1 MADNIFDAERDRRRT
16 ILAQQTV
23 SNIVKTNPNLRG
35 VLSRYEDA
43 EVSRLKLLELQR
55 LRDPRITA
63 GQKKLLKGVIK
74 GRKASRGGSRKA
86 KKKEKEVS
94 QEPVKSQT
102 QIEVEAEERRAKV
115 KAEERRL
122 RQQDRFLEL
131 EDLKQQRDFVRA
143 AQDRQQRELQ
153 RQDTFASGQNR
164 IIADQQIAQ
173 FNQAQENLRA
183 GQRDLQFLQNRQLQ
197 QDRLD
202 LQVREMNNQ
211 FETNREQRALEYR
224 RIDADLER
232 HRLDVQRAAVDR
244 DAVVA
249 RADAELQG
257 IRERV
262 ARDDAAQHREL
273 QQAQEQ
279 FIEELRQRRQDN
291 TANREL
297 EQSRIDHQR
306 AVDAERAIT
315 DRELIQGFTSAID
328 ALRHTQV
335 AQDLPEGRGRVEEA
349 ASITTGST
357 GGTDVGEP
365 LERGQT
371 PRPGLERSPEL
382 DPVDLAA
389 EPPRADLRQVDAGL
403 RQVDEDGNITDA
415 GELALELESNS
426 LSSQPTTGGTLEA
439 APERIQRLASIQAGR
454 PTPRQRQQQRRSPS
468 PTPQVRTARRQ
479 GLEDPLEEGQQTP
492 LTLRERTPAPD
503 RLGTFAADETV
514 ANRLRG
520 QRRVA
525 PPTEP
530 EPQLAL
536 SEGTTTSGSDIGSVP
551 SEFERI
557 LRESPPA
564 GLPPTQEQ
572 QLGFGQRAVQAG
584 AGGLAA
590 VGQAAGGLAAGV
602 VQGVGEQLPAA
613 SDVGAAVGRAG
624 VRAVSGF
631 GSAVYQGLRGS
642 PRPGEQTGGRL
653 DPEGQVFGLGRDIP
667 EGGAQ
672 P

>member
-35 VLSRYEDA
+35 VLTRYEDA

-63 GQKKLLKGVIK
+63 SQKKLLKGVIK
-74 GRKASRGGSRKA
+74 GRRTMRGGKDKRKS
-86 KKKEKEVS
+86 KKADDLPPE
-94 QEPVKSQT
+94 KSQT
-102 QIEVEAEERRAKV
+102 QREVEAELSRAKI
-115 KAEERRL
+115 KQEEKRL

-143 AQDRQQRELQ
+143 NQDRQQRDLQ
-153 RQDTFASGQNR
+153 RQTEFISGQNR
-164 IIADQQIAQ
+164 IAADQQIAQ

-202 LQVREMNNQ
+202 LQVREIDNQ
-211 FETNREQRALEYR
+211 FETNREQRALEYAR
-224 RIDADLER
+224 LDADLER
-232 HRLDVQRAAVDR
+232 HRLDVQRAAVER

-257 IRERV
+257 VRERV
-262 ARDDAAQHREL
+262 ARDDARQHREL

-297 EQSRIDHQR
+297 EQARIDHQR

-335 AQDLPEGRGRVEEA
+335 AQDLPVGRGQVDEDI
-349 ASITTGST
+349 STTTGST
-357 GGTDVGEP
+357 SP
-365 LERGQT
+365 RRGRG
-371 PRPGLERSPEL
+371 PAS
-382 DPVDLAA
+382 D
-389 EPPRADLRQVDAGL
+389 PPRADFTQVDAGL
-403 RQVDEDGNITDA
+403 RQVDADGNITGA
-415 GELALELESNS
+415 GELELEVASDS
-426 LSSQPTTGGTLEA
+426 LSSESTTGLTRA
-439 APERIQRLASIQAGR
+439 SPDIQRSAAIQAGR
-454 PTPRQRQQQRRSPS
+454 PTSPRSPDRTLRIGGS
-468 PTPQVRTARRQ
+468 PPAVRRAERADPD
-479 GLEDPLEEGQQTP
+479 DPLQEG
-492 LTLRERTPAPD
+492 ERTPL
-503 RLGTFAADETV
+503 RLRASPQRPERFGETASEELV

-520 QRRVA
+520 QRRQSPA
-525 PPTEP
+525 P
-530 EPQLAL
+530 EPQPTVAL

-557 LRESPPA
+557 LAESPPA
-564 GLPPTQEQ
+564 GLETQEQ
-572 QLGFGQRAVQAG
+572 QLPLAQRAVQAG

-590 VGQAAGGLAAGV
+590 VGQAAGGVVGGV
-602 VQGVGEQLPAA
+602 VQGIGEQLPAA

-642 PRPGEQTGGRL
+642 PQPGEQTGGRL
-653 DPEGQVFGLGRDIP
+653 DPAGQVFGLGREIP

>member
-16 ILAQQTV
+16 ILAQQSV

-35 VLSRYEDA
+35 FLSRYEDA

-55 LRDPRITA
+55 LSDPRITQ
-63 GQKKLLKGVIK
+63 GQKKLLRGVIK
-74 GRKASRGGSRKA
+74 GRRTMRGGKDKKK
-86 KKKEKEVS
+86 KKKEQEVS

-102 QIEVEAEERRAKV
+102 QVEVEAEERRAKV
-115 KAEERRL
+115 KQEERRL

-131 EDLKQQRDFVRA
+131 EDLKQQRDFVTADR
-143 AQDRQQRELQ
+143 DRQQRELQ
-153 RQDTFASGQNR
+153 RQDTFVSGQNR
-164 IIADQQIAQ
+164 IIADQQIAD

-183 GQRDLQFLQNRQLQ
+183 GQRDIQFLQNRQLQ

-232 HRLDVQRAAVDR
+232 HRLDVERAAVER
-244 DAVVA
+244 DGVVA
-249 RADAELQG
+249 RADAELEG

-273 QQAQEQ
+273 QQAHDQ
-279 FIEELRQRRQDN
+279 FIEELRQRGQDN
-291 TANREL
+291 TANREV
-297 EQSRIDHQR
+297 EQARIDHQR

-328 ALRHTQV
+328 ALRHTQLPV
-335 AQDLPEGRGRVEEA
+335 EAQQTEGRGQVDEVI
-349 ASITTGST
+349 STTTGST
-357 GGTDVGEP
+357 SSDDP
-365 LERGQT
+365 RD
-371 PRPGLERSPEL
+371 PRPAS
-382 DPVDLAA
+382 
-389 EPPRADLRQVDAGL
+389 EPPRADLSQVDAGL
-403 RQVDEDGNITDA
+403 REVDADGNITEA
-415 GELALELESNS
+415 GQLALEVESDS
-426 LSSQPTTGGTLEA
+426 LSSSSGSGGTLQA

-454 PTPRQRQQQRRSPS
+454 PTTPRSPAAQRAVERAD
-468 PTPQVRTARRQ
+468 P
-479 GLEDPLEEGQQTP
+479 EDPLQEG
-492 LTLRERTPAPD
+492 ERTPLRLRASPQRPD
-503 RLGTFAADETV
+503 RFAQPADEELV

-525 PPTEP
+525 PATAPEP
-530 EPQLAL
+530 ELAL
-536 SEGTTTSGSDIGSVP
+536 SEGTSGSGSDIGSVP

-564 GLPPTQEQ
+564 GLRTQEE
-572 QLGFGQRAVQAG
+572 QLPLAQRAVQAG

-590 VGQAAGGLAAGV
+590 VGQAAGGLVGGV

-624 VRAVSGF
+624 VRAVSGL

-653 DPEGQVFGLGRDIP
+653 DPEGQVVGLGREIP